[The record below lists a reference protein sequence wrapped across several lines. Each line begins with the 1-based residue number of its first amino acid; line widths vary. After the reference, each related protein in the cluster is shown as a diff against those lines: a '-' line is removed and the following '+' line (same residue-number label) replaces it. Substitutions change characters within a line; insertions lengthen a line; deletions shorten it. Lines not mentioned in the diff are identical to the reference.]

1 MHQDHQSP
9 SIHNLSFASLA
20 ADLLVIVGAVAG
32 SDDGHVLLGIGESGQ
47 LLLQGSLAVC
57 LALPQS

>member
-1 MHQDHQSP
+1 MITNDEHVDVGVCK
-9 SIHNLSFASLA
+9 A